1 MARIVLTPDW
11 FMGFDILIEFF
22 SFIVLAIFSFLSIQS
37 YRMNRSKKNFMYVG
51 IGFGLIAFAQLAS
64 ILAKIFLYY
73 DITVVQQVGSA
84 IIANNVVN
92 SVDIFYHI
100 GFFFYRFLT
109 LAGLYMIYQLHHKK
123 ISFENYLLFA
133 YFIVLSAILSREIY
147 YLFHLTA
154 FFILLMIAR
163 NYYRIYK
170 ENKFANTR
178 ILITS
183 FSILAISQLLFIF
196 SSGTLQAT
204 ANVIELISY
213 ALLLFLAIKIRK
225 DGKKKKQDGDNIRYV
240 GRNSAKRRKN

>member
-1 MARIVLTPDW
+1 
-11 FMGFDILIEFF
+11 
-22 SFIVLAIFSFLSIQS
+22 
-37 YRMNRSKKNFMYVG
+37 
-51 IGFGLIAFAQLAS
+51 
-64 ILAKIFLYY
+64 
-73 DITVVQQVGSA
+73 
-84 IIANNVVN
+84 
-92 SVDIFYHI
+92 
-100 GFFFYRFLT
+100 
-109 LAGLYMIYQLHHKK
+109 
-123 ISFENYLLFA
+123 
-133 YFIVLSAILSREIY
+133 
-147 YLFHLTA
+147 
-154 FFILLMIAR
+154 MIAR